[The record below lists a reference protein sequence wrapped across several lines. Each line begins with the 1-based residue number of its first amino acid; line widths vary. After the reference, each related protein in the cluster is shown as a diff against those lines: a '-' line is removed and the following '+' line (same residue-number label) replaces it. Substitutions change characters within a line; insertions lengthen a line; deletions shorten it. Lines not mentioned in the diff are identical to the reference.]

1 MVNVVARVED
11 PYRSNE
17 ANDRPPLAVGL
28 FVEAEI
34 VGPEASDVIVVP
46 RYAMRGDSRIL
57 IVNAENELR
66 SKPVEVL
73 RIDRDDV
80 LVQGPLAEGDRIC
93 VSPIQVV
100 VEGMIVNPVEDRA
113 AVASEPDHS

>member
-1 MVNVVARVED
+1 M
-11 PYRSNE
+11 
-17 ANDRPPLAVGL
+17 GL

-34 VGPEASDVIVVP
+34 VGPEANDVIVVP
-46 RYAMRGDSRIL
+46 RYAMRGDSEIL
-57 IVNAENELR
+57 VVNARNELH

-80 LVQGPLAEGDRIC
+80 LVKGPLDEGERIC

-100 VEGMIVNPVEDRA
+100 VEGMVVNAIEDPDQG
-113 AVASEPDHS
+113 ASSTGRS